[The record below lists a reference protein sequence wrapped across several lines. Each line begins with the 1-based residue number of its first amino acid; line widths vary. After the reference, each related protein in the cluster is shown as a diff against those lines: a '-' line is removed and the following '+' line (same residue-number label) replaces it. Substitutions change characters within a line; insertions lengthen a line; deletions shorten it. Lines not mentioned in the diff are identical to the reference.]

1 MRLSLRF
8 AVWALVAGLLG
19 VSPAAAQ
26 DQPKSDA
33 EFKKAQEQLEK
44 LVQQLHKQE
53 AEKREDGRK
62 ARPDASKPLP
72 TPDRPK
78 SGSLPA
84 PGDAA
89 TAALKDLA
97 HSKDP
102 KVAGLARELLGLLAR
117 SDSKPGGDGRGFQF
131 NFAPGSTKPSK
142 PAEQKARGLE
152 LKFETA
158 PGKPGGDQQKG
169 GEKRIVVVAEGG
181 KGSFAAS
188 GATSSLKLSA
198 DGKTAAV
205 VGSDGTVTIYDVATG
220 RETMRF
226 AGKK

>member
-1 MRLSLRF
+1 MRLSLRC

-26 DQPKSDA
+26 DQPKTDA

-44 LVQQLHKQE
+44 LVQQLRERE

-62 ARPDASKPLP
+62 TRPDVPKPP
-72 TPDRPK
+72 ATPDRQK
-78 SGSLPA
+78 SGSMPA
-84 PGDAA
+84 HGDAA

-117 SDSKPGGDGRGFQF
+117 SGSKPGGEGLQFQF
-131 NFAPGSTKPSK
+131 EFAPGSSKPSK
-142 PAEQKARGLE
+142 PAEQKARGPVFQ
-152 LKFETA
+152 FETE
-158 PGKPGGDQQKG
+158 PGKPVGDQKG
-169 GEKRIVVVAEGG
+169 VEKRIVVIAEGG
-181 KGSFAAS
+181 KGYFAAS
-188 GATSSLKLSA
+188 GGTSSLKLSA

-220 RETMRF
+220 KETMKF